1 MLFTLKKQFI
11 NVNFTLRFKL
21 TLVNACLSVYY
32 RFNYYNNI
40 PFLTCVNVKL
50 TLELKKPS
58 QR

>member
-21 TLVNACLSVYY
+21 TLVNTCLSAFY
-32 RFNYYNNI
+32 RFNCYNNI

-50 TLELKKPS
+50 TLKLKN
-58 QR
+58 